1 MSEEETALELQ
12 KSWKIKAKHTRAHKA
27 HSLVYREI
35 LKAYLTA
42 HAFPC
47 IYIQY
52 SIFSTAVGEDPNDA
66 FEQRRENPNVSGHA
80 ENPVFRG
87 QSVRTLWSKSC
98 PRHHSS
104 LCRRRGSRCWNLLES
119 AERRLHCEYSSRS
132 RTLPSKGSQS

>member
-1 MSEEETALELQ
+1 MCTQITSDDQARLMNRIAIAVLFSLESNRTEINLATLFRHFTSSRLDGSGSYRLLACEEETARELQ

-35 LKAYLTA
+35 LKAYLNA

-87 QSVRTLWSKSC
+87 
-98 PRHHSS
+98 
-104 LCRRRGSRCWNLLES
+104 
-119 AERRLHCEYSSRS
+119 
-132 RTLPSKGSQS
+132 